1 MPGQPNP
8 IWGGGPIPIIDL
20 YNQLRGA
27 TTPTDPGGRAGTA
40 PLAPGSPG
48 GAQTPMQLPPN
59 VGANINYSMGR
70 VPLPQPAPPHP
81 DLPSNETMPPPSLP
95 QAPPTQF
102 PPSPSPPPP
111 SPSPPPSPPPL
122 PTPPPPSPSGDLL
135 PLAGPEADLP
145 NYGFD
150 VPNESD
156 VAFGGLPRP
165 PFTQMPP
172 GGPARERRIPPTE
185 IPNVAGG
192 TRDFPQRFPTGPG
205 ASNTPTIQRSP
216 PTLPNLTQQAGPQR

>member
-27 TTPTDPGGRAGTA
+27 TTPTDPGGRGGTA
-40 PLAPGSPG
+40 PLAPGSFGGAMSPG
-48 GAQTPMQLPPN
+48 GLPTNNPYAAQDAAAA
-59 VGANINYSMGR
+59 VAG
-70 VPLPQPAPPHP
+70 HP

-172 GGPARERRIPPTE
+172 GGPARERRIRPE
-185 IPNVAGG
+185 EVPNVIGG
-192 TRDFPQRFPTGPG
+192 TRDFPQRFPIGPG
-205 ASNTPTIQRSP
+205 TSNTPTIQNPP